1 MEFLIVIVAIFFAG
15 KILRAIFAGGKAVAT
30 GKSYKESYR
39 GIDDFSARLQTS
51 YTKTESGENFEVKK
65 VQIKG
70 LLPLDNPAN
79 LTAIVSLMDVTDEED
94 QHPVISY
101 IDSLQEPSTTCFLQQ
116 QPMGDFEP
124 GVGFTDWVQIG
135 AIVPNF
141 IQPPHSGSRTL
152 EARMFLVNSNTIPDF
167 IAGMAPGIRDADIIA
182 LEFFKFD
189 YDFDE
194 KGYLDSSKDQ
204 KKARAITVKIAMAV
218 AMSDG
223 SLDEAEGLAI
233 KNWIKKSI
241 ASFSG
246 ERQKDLKDLYNKA
259 MKDSYALAKKGNL
272 SLGKLT
278 KELNELD
285 EVKIKYDAINLC
297 FEVMAAD
304 GKAESSEMD
313 MIKKISKSLDLDP
326 DEVAKMRDKKMLS
339 LGIVGQ
345 ESASLE
351 EMLGIEP
358 SWDDNKVKLHLMN
371 EFKKW
376 NNRINS
382 LPQGQDRDFAQ
393 RMLNNIAEARKKY
406 G

>member
-1 MEFLIVIVAIFFAG
+1 MEALIVIIVIFFGA
-15 KILRAIFAGGKAVAT
+15 KILKAIFAGGKAVAT

-51 YTKTESGENFEVKK
+51 YTKTDSGEKFEVRK
-65 VQIKG
+65 VEIKG
-70 LLPLDNPAN
+70 LLPLNSPAN
-79 LTAIVSLMDVTDEED
+79 LTAIVSLMDVTEEED

-101 IDSLQEPSTTCFLQQ
+101 IDSLQEPNTTCFLQQ

-135 AIVPNF
+135 AIIPNF

-182 LEFFKFD
+182 LEMFKFD
-189 YDFDE
+189 YDFEE
-194 KGYLDSSKDQ
+194 KGYLDSSEDQ
-204 KKARAITVKIAMAV
+204 KKARIITVKIAMAV

-223 SLDEAEGLAI
+223 SLDETEGLAI
-233 KNWIKKSI
+233 KEWIKRNIS
-241 ASFSG
+241 SFSD
-246 ERQKDLKDLYNKA
+246 ERQKDLKALYNKA
-259 MKDSYALAKKGNL
+259 MKDSFALAKKGNL

-313 MIKKISKSLDLDP
+313 MIK
-326 DEVAKMRDKKMLS
+326 VTA
-339 LGIVGQ
+339 GCT
-345 ESASLE
+345 
-351 EMLGIEP
+351 
-358 SWDDNKVKLHLMN
+358 
-371 EFKKW
+371 
-376 NNRINS
+376 
-382 LPQGQDRDFAQ
+382 
-393 RMLNNIAEARKKY
+393 
-406 G
+406 